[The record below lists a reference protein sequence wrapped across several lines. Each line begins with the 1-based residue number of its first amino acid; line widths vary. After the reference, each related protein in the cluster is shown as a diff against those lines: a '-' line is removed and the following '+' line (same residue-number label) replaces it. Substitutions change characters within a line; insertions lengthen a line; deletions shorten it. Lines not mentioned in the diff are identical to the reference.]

1 MAFGRELLL
10 QASTFPSS
18 HPIDAAGARNR
29 STNIPTKYASSVCL
43 SYACATAT
51 AAPYASANC
60 KVRDWWP
67 GSWPGLSVSSISDEW
82 TLAVR
87 LSGLDAARGA
97 TAKWKR
103 LAKRGTHAFAGPL
116 NCSMSLKSRVVF

>member
-1 MAFGRELLL
+1 MAFGRKLLL

-29 STNIPTKYASSVCL
+29 STGTPMPT
-43 SYACATAT
+43 
-51 AAPYASANC
+51 PYAYPLPVLRQRLIHMHLPTA
-60 KVRDWWP
+60 KVRDWRP
-67 GSWPGLSVSSISDEW
+67 GSRPGLSVSTISDEW
-82 TLAVR
+82 TLAVCR
-87 LSGLDAARGA
+87 SGLDAARGA

-116 NCSMSLKSRVVF
+116 NCSMSFKSRVVF